1 MDKVYSEFEVLD
13 QNIKIEGTEAY
24 RALSCIA
31 SCKVTKTVKKRIK
44 KCRGVEVKSKPR
56 VVGMAIEMA
65 VHMPRDIYNE
75 INGKNSDLLKEK
87 INGTGLRNQ
96 FKTFSLTQEVLNEDD
111 IPLFKAYP
119 NCILDEAIEENI
131 DNTADEISEVTL
143 KIKAYPDEYGFFEY
157 ESFKADLDEQ
167 AQKDW
172 LTKFTPSMA
181 VLQEV

>member
-13 QNIKIEGTEAY
+13 QKIKVEGTEAY
-24 RALSCIA
+24 RALDCVA

-44 KCRGVEVKSKPR
+44 KCRGIEKKSKPR
-56 VVGMAIEMA
+56 VVGMTMEIA
-65 VHMPRDIYNE
+65 VHMPRDIYND
-75 INGKNSDLLKEK
+75 INGKNSDLLKEN

-119 NCILDEAIEENI
+119 NCILDEAVEENI
-131 DNTADEISEVTL
+131 DNSADEVSEITC
-143 KIKAYPDEYGFFEY
+143 KIKVYPDENGFFEY
-157 ESFKADLDEQ
+157 EAFKADLDEQ

-172 LTKFTPSMA
+172 MTKFTPSMA
-181 VLQEV
+181 VVQEA